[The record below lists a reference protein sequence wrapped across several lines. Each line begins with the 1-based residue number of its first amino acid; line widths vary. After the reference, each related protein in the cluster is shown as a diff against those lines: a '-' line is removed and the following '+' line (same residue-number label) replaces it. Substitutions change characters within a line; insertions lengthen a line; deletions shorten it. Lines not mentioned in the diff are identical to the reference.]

1 MPEPEQAISATASCS
16 IFIVGLLGCGLV
28 SCVEECSETEIETTS
43 PSPMCINRPRSDLSK
58 SEGRVD
64 GRSRAD
70 AYVLPESK
78 SVGGL
83 FSSVVCIWTSP
94 SGKQVQERRRSR
106 CVVRV
111 GRCRGKSGKA
121 STGSNVVAAAH
132 RAFVVDRFAFESS
145 RVRENWRWKSRSFGR
160 PFLEEQ
166 GLVLIAQV
174 PRPLWILE
182 GTGLFVIAKDCSR
195 QATIQVVRLK
205 AFLFATDTRL
215 SIS

>member
-83 FSSVVCIWTSP
+83 FSSVVCILD
-94 SGKQVQERRRSR
+94 
-106 CVVRV
+106 
-111 GRCRGKSGKA
+111 
-121 STGSNVVAAAH
+121 
-132 RAFVVDRFAFESS
+132 VVDVDRHEASARKKAESVRGTS
-145 RVRENWRWKSRSFGR
+145 REVPGEVG
-160 PFLEEQ
+160 Q
-166 GLVLIAQV
+166 G
-174 PRPLWILE
+174 
-182 GTGLFVIAKDCSR
+182 KYR
-195 QATIQVVRLK
+195 Q
-205 AFLFATDTRL
+205 
-215 SIS
+215 